1 VQTLPQHVAQR
12 VEDPLG
18 PRAGHCGKARVR
30 PAVGKGRIWR
40 GALLALGL
48 TLLAGAPL
56 QAEYGVVVFNRR
68 AEKEGVRPVIFS
80 HWFHR
85 IRFRCKVCHYEFGFE
100 MRAGANDVSMSD
112 IIDGKFCG
120 MCHDGEMAWSPE
132 RCDLCHSGR
141 RGLETGIIGGHQTL
155 GPGRW

>member
-1 VQTLPQHVAQR
+1 MRSTA
-12 VEDPLG
+12 
-18 PRAGHCGKARVR
+18 
-30 PAVGKGRIWR
+30 GKGRIWR

-56 QAEYGVVVFNRR
+56 QAEYGDVVFNRR
-68 AEKEGVRPVIFS
+68 AEKEGMRPVIFP

-120 MCHDGEMAWSPE
+120 MCHDGEVAWSPE

-141 RGLETGIIGGHQTL
+141 PGLETGITGGHKTL
-155 GPGRW
+155 GPGIW

>member
-1 VQTLPQHVAQR
+1 M
-12 VEDPLG
+12 
-18 PRAGHCGKARVR
+18 R
-30 PAVGKGRIWR
+30 PAVGKGRIRR

-56 QAEYGVVVFNRR
+56 QAEYGDVVFNRR

-120 MCHDGEMAWSPE
+120 MCHDGEVAWSPE

-141 RGLETGIIGGHQTL
+141 RGLETGIIGGHQTT
-155 GPGRW
+155 GPGAW

>member
-1 VQTLPQHVAQR
+1 MR
-12 VEDPLG
+12 RG
-18 PRAGHCGKARVR
+18 IMKS
-30 PAVGKGRIWR
+30 RIWR
-40 GALLALGL
+40 AALLAAGL

-56 QAEYGVVVFNRR
+56 QAEYGDVIFNRR
-68 AEKEGVRPVIFS
+68 AEKEGVRPVIFP

-85 IRFRCKVCHYEFGFE
+85 IRFRCKVCHYEFGFK

-120 MCHDGEMAWSPE
+120 MCHDGEVAWSPD
-132 RCDLCHSGR
+132 RCDLCHSGLP
-141 RGLETGIIGGHQTL
+141 GLETGIVGGHQTL